1 VTRSGP
7 VGLPDGALV
16 LHQHRDELGNSVI
29 DRYTLVRIRDG
40 SAELARPGSRRL
52 TRVAVDTILS
62 SPAWAVQG
70 ALW

>member
-1 VTRSGP
+1 VTRAAAASLLEGS
-7 VGLPDGALV
+7 VV
-16 LHQHRDELGNSVI
+16 LHQHRDELGISVI

-52 TRVAVDTILS
+52 TRVPVEAILS
-62 SPAWAVQG
+62 SPAWAVQE